1 MGEGGASDETATA
14 PPQFSHTASGADS
27 DSEVAVRE
35 CGWDEWEERWMAGR
49 GREAWVSNSGE
60 VDQPVEVCMS
70 YSRMCLSEEP
80 ERT

>member
-1 MGEGGASDETATA
+1 MG
-14 PPQFSHTASGADS
+14 
-27 DSEVAVRE
+27 
-35 CGWDEWEERWMAGR
+35 GR